1 MCKFYSNLFSFFAPN
16 EFRPGFFFFG
26 WCKTAVFKQSKK
38 IIIFSL
44 SFGSNLVFFFYE
56 KKEKENSILVIFFFL
71 LSWVSFD
78 FWTFFGFDS
87 WNRRVNRSFG
97 NLIFFH
103 FLLLF
108 FVDTLNMPKRIYN
121 LLCTTNWTNISS
133 WATKLESKSQ
143 KKTEATDRIRKNP
156 KSYVHSFKKIQFN
169 SIHS

>member
-38 IIIFSL
+38 NYNFFTFIWFQ
-44 SFGSNLVFFFYE
+44 FGVFFLR

-78 FWTFFGFDS
+78 FWIFFGFDS

-108 FVDTLNMPKRIYN
+108 FVDTLNMHTHIYN

-143 KKTEATDRIRKNP
+143 KKQKLLIE
-156 KSYVHSFKKIQFN
+156 
-169 SIHS
+169 